1 MGADDDQRVTA
12 FSVQLRRAHQQLR
25 DQLAAL
31 QADLGRTGGPASLT
45 VHCLAFCAALTT
57 HHQGEDD
64 GMFGALLRARPDL
77 APAVG
82 KLREDHA
89 AMAGLL
95 GEARALA
102 ERARTAPAE
111 SLPALRRQLDGLT
124 AITES
129 HFRYEE
135 RAIGAALDEG
145 LADTGWSVAGVHA
158 RTAQRARFAARHAE
172 REPGPGLRGGQRL
185 QRGRLRVGA
194 VSRPPSVP

>member
-1 MGADDDQRVTA
+1 MGADDAQRVTA

-31 QADLGRTGGPASLT
+31 GADLGRPAAPANLTG
-45 VHCLAFCAALTT
+45 HCLAFCAALTT

-77 APAVG
+77 APAVE

-89 AMAGLL
+89 AMAALL

-102 ERARTAPAE
+102 ERARAAPAE
-111 SLPALRRQLDGLT
+111 SLPALRRQFDGLT

-135 RAIGAALDEG
+135 RAIGAALDDG
-145 LADTGWSVAGVHA
+145 VADTGWSAPV
-158 RTAQRARFAARHAE
+158 F
-172 REPGPGLRGGQRL
+172 
-185 QRGRLRVGA
+185 
-194 VSRPPSVP
+194 RPADG